1 MIVLNVKSITL
12 RLIQIVML
20 FNFYSDFKYILIYQ

>member
-1 MIVLNVKSITL
+1 MIVLNEKSITL

-20 FNFYSDFKYILIYQ
+20 FNFHFDFKYILIYQ